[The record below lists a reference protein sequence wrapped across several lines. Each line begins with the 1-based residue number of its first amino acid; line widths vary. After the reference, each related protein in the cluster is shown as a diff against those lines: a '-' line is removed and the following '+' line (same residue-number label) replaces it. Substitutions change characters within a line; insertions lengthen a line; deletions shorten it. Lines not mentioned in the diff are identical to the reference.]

1 MLDESFSQMLIRLI
15 DERHMT
21 DPECYKKANVDRK
34 LFSKIKNNPTYKPSK
49 ITAVS
54 FVIALELD
62 IATAREM
69 LSKAG
74 YAFSHS
80 DKFDIIVEYFIIHHV
95 YDFFTINEV
104 LFEFD
109 QQLIGA

>member
-1 MLDESFSQMLIRLI
+1 M
-15 DERHMT
+15 
-21 DPECYKKANVDRK
+21 
-34 LFSKIKNNPTYKPSK
+34 
-49 ITAVS
+49 
-54 FVIALELD
+54 IALELD

-69 LSKAG
+69 LATAG